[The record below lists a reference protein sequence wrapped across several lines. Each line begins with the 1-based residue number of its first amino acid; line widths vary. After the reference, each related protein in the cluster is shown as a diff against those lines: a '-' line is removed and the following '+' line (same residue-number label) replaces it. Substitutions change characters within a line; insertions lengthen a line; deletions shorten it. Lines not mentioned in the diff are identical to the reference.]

1 MAAPDD
7 GKRNGGG
14 KGEEA
19 QLSERL
25 RQLDAKLGQRRAE
38 RQRAERGPQ
47 PGAGMQGL
55 ALALRVSSEFAA
67 GIIVGAGLGWVLDYW
82 AGTSPW
88 GLIILLLLGFAAGVL
103 NVLRSL
109 GKVAAPETRMRPGD
123 GSEKKPGGDAGS

>member
-7 GKRNGGG
+7 GKRDGGG

-47 PGAGMQGL
+47 SGGMQGL
-55 ALALRVSSEFAA
+55 GLALRVSSEFAA

-109 GKVAAPETRMRPGD
+109 GKVAGPETRMGPGD
-123 GSEKKPGGDAGS
+123 GLDGKPGGDAGS